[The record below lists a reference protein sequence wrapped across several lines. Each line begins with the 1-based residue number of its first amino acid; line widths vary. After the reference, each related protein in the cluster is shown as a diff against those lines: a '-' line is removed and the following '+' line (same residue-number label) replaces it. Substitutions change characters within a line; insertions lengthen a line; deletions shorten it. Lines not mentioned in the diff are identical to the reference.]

1 MAKLADIITVSI
13 GGEAIE
19 LRPSLRFAIRLE
31 RRPGSFA
38 GLLREIMDG
47 SLTATAAVIRDHYD
61 HPMLEQR
68 ILDIGIETFRD
79 PILSY
84 VAACAGIDP
93 DAPANDNAK
102 NETVSHSHK
111 SQTFGAF
118 LEGLFKIGTGWLG
131 WTPQDTLDATPAE
144 IMLAHD
150 GRMSMLR
157 AIFGGTDDK
166 TDKPKDD
173 ISLDDKFRGVFGG
186 FGTKIVQRDKGA

>member
-1 MAKLADIITVSI
+1 MAKLADSIVVSI

-38 GLLREIMDG
+38 GLFREIMDG
-47 SLTATAAVIRDHYD
+47 SLTATTAIIRDHYD

-68 ILDIGIETFRD
+68 ILDTGIETFRD

-93 DAPANDNAK
+93 DAPANDNGTPK
-102 NETVSHSHK
+102 KGK
-111 SQTFGAF
+111 SQTIGEYLTELFKFGA
-118 LEGLFKIGTGWLG
+118 GWQG
-131 WTPQDTLDATPAE
+131 WTPQETLDATPSE
-144 IMLAHD
+144 IALARE
-150 GRMSMLR
+150 GRVEMLR

-166 TDKPKDD
+166 PQSD

-186 FGTKIVQRDKGA
+186 FGTKIITRRKEA

>member
-47 SLTATAAVIRDHYD
+47 SLTATTVVIRDHYD
-61 HPMLEQR
+61 HPMLKQR
-68 ILDIGIETFRD
+68 ILDNGLDSFRE
-79 PILSY
+79 PLVRY
-84 VAACAGIDP
+84 VLALTGMDEPEA
-93 DAPANDNAK
+93 ANDNGKAK
-102 NETVSHSHK
+102 GK
-111 SQTFGAF
+111 SQPFSEY
-118 LEGLFKIGTGWLG
+118 LSGLYKIGTGWLG
-131 WTPQDTLDATPAE
+131 WTPEITLDATPAE

-150 GRMSMLR
+150 GRMSMLK
-157 AIFGGTDDK
+157 AIFGSTDDK
-166 TDKPKDD
+166 TDRPQSD

-186 FGTKIVQRDKGA
+186 FGTKIIHRNKEARP

>member
-47 SLTATAAVIRDHYD
+47 SLTAACEIIRDHAD
-61 HPMLEQR
+61 IPMLETR
-68 ILDIGIETFRD
+68 ILDNGLD
-79 PILSY
+79 PLREPLVRY
-84 VAACAGIDP
+84 VLALTGMDEPEA
-93 DAPANDNAK
+93 ANDNGSK
-102 NETVSHSHK
+102 PKGK
-111 SQTFGAF
+111 SQPFSEY
-118 LEGLFKIGTGWLG
+118 LSGLYKIGTGWLG
-131 WTPQDTLDATPAE
+131 WTPQETLDATPAE

-150 GRMSMLR
+150 GRMSMLK

-166 TDKPKDD
+166 TDKPQSD

-186 FGTKIVQRDKGA
+186 FGTKIITKRKEA

>member
-47 SLTATAAVIRDHYD
+47 SLTAACEIIRDHAD
-61 HPMLEQR
+61 IPMLETR
-68 ILDIGIETFRD
+68 ILDNGLETFRE
-79 PILSY
+79 PLVRY
-84 VAACAGIDP
+84 VLALTGMDDTP
-93 DAPANDNAK
+93 EPANDNGIRK
-102 NETVSHSHK
+102 QGK
-111 SQTFGAF
+111 SQPFSEY
-118 LEGLFKIGTGWLG
+118 LSGLYKIGTGWLG

-166 TDKPKDD
+166 TDKPQSD

-186 FGTKIVQRDKGA
+186 FGTKIITRSKEASP